1 MRYKKVGVDFE
12 KECTID
18 LCDLNKKP
26 IMNIHNIESF
36 VRKVSFVGVDE
47 LSFNVPYYRPSR
59 KGRVKNELYDLI
71 QGDKYIVLNYGKY
84 DEQYFIIQNPEE
96 SQSKNGEVSKSVTA
110 YSGEYY
116 FANKMV
122 RFYDRPSRK
131 VYSNENE
138 KDKDGFHVG
147 FLNRVMEL
155 TTWTVDYISPK
166 VQQKYR
172 ELKFSNRSILD
183 CLKTCSEVFDC
194 IFFFDTKEETIS
206 CYDVKELGGNAGI
219 VISDRN
225 FIESLKKSINTEEIK
240 TRLYL
245 LGADDVGFQMV
256 NPTGQEY
263 IDNIDYYVQAG
274 YVTDRLKKELQT
286 YDEKMKQ
293 FEPQFKEYLSRVHT
307 DQDNV
312 SRKMESL
319 RELHGERRKQRELL
333 DGAIQSRGAIKTE
346 PVLKTL
352 AHIENQIEAK
362 DKELTGLKET
372 LEKDYKDLKKLQENI
387 GLETVLSKES
397 LVEYDR
403 LIKDEVQSDS
413 SFGEG
418 MEEDL
423 MAYAKEKLLK
433 LSYPSISF
441 SVDVEDFRKIARFKN
456 PMERLKVGDM
466 VYLESEEMNF
476 NVEVRLLA
484 MTLEYDNQRIMLEFG
499 NKYTADDPNLYL
511 SELIGNIKS
520 ISTTVSNKNTQW
532 DKGIEAYSTIAKYLN
547 HDLDLAKQAI
557 VNAKN
562 QVPLLDDRGLWLLKK
577 NEDGTIDNSQVRGIN
592 NVIAFTNNNWKTVGT
607 AISGDGINAEAIRG
621 RLGEFVTIN
630 ANQIIVSKTGLD
642 SESDLAKWAES
653 NITSKLENVMQNI
666 ASVLE
671 GKVDKDNGGI
681 LDVPN
686 KPVFVNK
693 LYNRVKITPEHGIQ
707 VFDSNS
713 RERVKIGE
721 ITNGV
726 YGIKVLD
733 STGHRTMLDDRGMLQ
748 SWQDGRCD
756 NADGSHPLYLRVYI
770 PQECRE
776 IYRARVVISL
786 ERFRSYSTGMSG
798 GGGINTSTESGG
810 GVSDYFTSYSGGGRT
825 TTSHGASQVS
835 FTENNFPVYNS
846 NGSRANYFTTVRQ
859 VHYHEHDVDFP
870 DHNHETRVS
879 FPSHSHS
886 VYSEPHVHSI
896 VYGIYEN
903 TKSSTRVSISVNGE
917 NVLYNSYVYDK
928 QEQDITSYLKR
939 GQWND
944 ITISPNDLIRVDA
957 TVFVQALMN
966 I

>member
-122 RFYDRPSRK
+122 RFFDRPSRK

-194 IFFFDTKEETIS
+194 IFFFDTKEETVS

-245 LGADDVGFQMV
+245 LGTDDVGFQMV

-274 YVTDRLKKELQT
+274 YVTDRLKKELQA

-293 FEPQFKEYLSRVHT
+293 FEPQFKEYLSKVHT

-352 AHIENQIEAK
+352 AHIENQIEAM
-362 DKELTGLKET
+362 DKELTGLKDT

-630 ANQIIVSKTGLD
+630 ANQVVVSDG
-642 SESDLAKWAES
+642 SEDIPLQRVMEQINEAQTKEI
-653 NITSKLENVMQNI
+653 NENVDKKIQGI
-666 ASVLE
+666 DGKIEEKTVQLE
-671 GKVDKDNGGI
+671 QFAKDYAKKYGGKTYRQKDKPNDKEITDGALWLRTNVDDNVEALLRYDKTKNSWREISSFIFKDRDYGG
-681 LDVPN
+681 LRLTDSGLKAMN
-686 KPVFVNK
+686 
-693 LYNRVKITPEHGIQ
+693 NRVSI
-707 VFDSNS
+707 N
-713 RERVKIGE
+713 
-721 ITNGV
+721 NA
-726 YGIKVLD
+726 GIKVETNINND
-733 STGHRTMLDDRGMLQ
+733 GIYTQMDANGFYIRQKGGSSGDKDVFYVNNRGEL
-748 SWQDGRCD
+748 SIR
-756 NADGSHPLYLRVYI
+756 DGSFNIQNNDGSYIKMDRDEVIFGKKDGFYFNVRNNKWTIGGDMGLKWDGQGLYI
-770 PQECRE
+770 
-776 IYRARVVISL
+776 
-786 ERFRSYSTGMSG
+786 
-798 GGGINTSTESGG
+798 GGIPVSTFKE
-810 GVSDYFTSYSGGGRT
+810 
-825 TTSHGASQVS
+825 
-835 FTENNFPVYNS
+835 
-846 NGSRANYFTTVRQ
+846 
-859 VHYHEHDVDFP
+859 
-870 DHNHETRVS
+870 
-879 FPSHSHS
+879 
-886 VYSEPHVHSI
+886 I
-896 VYGIYEN
+896 
-903 TKSSTRVSISVNGE
+903 
-917 NVLYNSYVYDK
+917 
-928 QEQDITSYLKR
+928 QDIWSQLR
-939 GQWND
+939 SLARAVDQG
-944 ITISPNDLIRVDA
+944 RVPA
-957 TVFVQALMN
+957 YVRFS
-966 I
+966 

>member
-122 RFYDRPSRK
+122 RFFDRPSRK

-245 LGADDVGFQMV
+245 LGTDDVGFQMV
-256 NPTGQEY
+256 NPTGQAY

-293 FEPQFKEYLSRVHT
+293 FEPQFKEYLSKVHT

-352 AHIENQIEAK
+352 AHIENQIEAM
-362 DKELTGLKET
+362 DKELTGLKDT

-403 LIKDEVQSDS
+403 LIKDDVQSDS

-418 MEEDL
+418 MEDDL

-607 AISGDGINAEAIRG
+607 AISGDGVNAEAIRG

-630 ANQIIVSKTGLD
+630 ANQVVVSDG
-642 SESDLAKWAES
+642 SEDIPLERVMEQINEAQTKEI
-653 NITSKLENVMQNI
+653 NENVDKKIQGI
-666 ASVLE
+666 DGKIEEKTVQLE
-671 GKVDKDNGGI
+671 QFAKDYAKKYGGKTYRQKDKPSDKEITDGALWLRTNVDDNVEALLRYDKTKNSWREISSFIFKDRDYGG
-681 LDVPN
+681 LRLTDSGLKAMN
-686 KPVFVNK
+686 
-693 LYNRVKITPEHGIQ
+693 NRVSI
-707 VFDSNS
+707 N
-713 RERVKIGE
+713 
-721 ITNGV
+721 NA
-726 YGIKVLD
+726 GIKVETNINNDGIYTQMDANGFYIRQKGGSSGDKDVFYVNNRGELSIRD
-733 STGHRTMLDDRGMLQ
+733 GSFNIQNNDGSYIKMDRDEVIFGKKDGFYFNVRNNKWTIGGDMGLKWDGQGLYIGGIPVSTFKEIQDIWSQLQ
-748 SWQDGRCD
+748 SLARAVDQGRVP
-756 NADGSHPLYLRVYI
+756 AYV
-770 PQECRE
+770 
-776 IYRARVVISL
+776 
-786 ERFRSYSTGMSG
+786 RFS
-798 GGGINTSTESGG
+798 
-810 GVSDYFTSYSGGGRT
+810 
-825 TTSHGASQVS
+825 
-835 FTENNFPVYNS
+835 
-846 NGSRANYFTTVRQ
+846 
-859 VHYHEHDVDFP
+859 
-870 DHNHETRVS
+870 
-879 FPSHSHS
+879 
-886 VYSEPHVHSI
+886 
-896 VYGIYEN
+896 
-903 TKSSTRVSISVNGE
+903 
-917 NVLYNSYVYDK
+917 
-928 QEQDITSYLKR
+928 
-939 GQWND
+939 
-944 ITISPNDLIRVDA
+944 
-957 TVFVQALMN
+957 
-966 I
+966 

>member
-1 MRYKKVGVDFE
+1 MDFE

-18 LCDLNKKP
+18 LCDLDKKP

-84 DEQYFIIQNPEE
+84 DEQYFIVQNPEE
-96 SQSKNGEVSKSVTA
+96 SQSANGEVTKSVVA

-122 RFYDRPSRK
+122 RFFDLPSRK
-131 VYSNENE
+131 VFSNDNE

-245 LGADDVGFQMV
+245 LGTDDVGFQMV

-274 YVTDRLKKELQT
+274 YVTDRLKKELQA

-352 AHIENQIEAK
+352 AHIENQIEAM
-362 DKELTGLKET
+362 DKELTGLKDT

-630 ANQIIVSKTGLD
+630 ANQVVVSQDG
-642 SESDLAKWAES
+642 
-653 NITSKLENVMQNI
+653 SKETPLERVMEQLNEEQTKEI
-666 ASVLE
+666 NASVDEKIKGIDGRIEEKSAQLE
-671 GKVDKDNGGI
+671 QFAKDYAKKYGGKTYRQMEKPSETEITDGALWLRTNADDNVEALLRYDKTQNDWREISSFIFKDKDYGGMRLTDNG
-681 LDVPN
+681 LKAMN
-686 KPVFVNK
+686 
-693 LYNRVKITPEHGIQ
+693 NRVTI
-707 VFDSNS
+707 N
-713 RERVKIGE
+713 
-721 ITNGV
+721 NA
-726 YGIKVLD
+726 GIKVETNINNDGIYTQMDANGFYIRQKGGSSGDKDVFYVNSRGELSIRNGSMSIQNSDGSYIKLD
-733 STGHRTMLDDRGMLQ
+733 KDEVIFGNKDGFYFNVRNNNWTIGGDKGLKWNGTNLYIGGIPVSTFREIQDIWSQLESLASAVDRG
-748 SWQDGRCD
+748 
-756 NADGSHPLYLRVYI
+756 RVPAY
-770 PQECRE
+770 
-776 IYRARVVISL
+776 V
-786 ERFRSYSTGMSG
+786 RFS
-798 GGGINTSTESGG
+798 
-810 GVSDYFTSYSGGGRT
+810 
-825 TTSHGASQVS
+825 
-835 FTENNFPVYNS
+835 
-846 NGSRANYFTTVRQ
+846 
-859 VHYHEHDVDFP
+859 
-870 DHNHETRVS
+870 
-879 FPSHSHS
+879 
-886 VYSEPHVHSI
+886 
-896 VYGIYEN
+896 
-903 TKSSTRVSISVNGE
+903 
-917 NVLYNSYVYDK
+917 
-928 QEQDITSYLKR
+928 
-939 GQWND
+939 
-944 ITISPNDLIRVDA
+944 
-957 TVFVQALMN
+957 
-966 I
+966 

>member
-59 KGRVKNELYDLI
+59 KGRAKNELYDLI

-245 LGADDVGFQMV
+245 LGTDDVGFQMV
-256 NPTGQEY
+256 NPTGQAY

-274 YVTDRLKKELQT
+274 YVTDRLKKELQA

-293 FEPQFKEYLSRVHT
+293 FEPQFKEYLSKVHT

-352 AHIENQIEAK
+352 AHIENQIEAM
-362 DKELTGLKET
+362 DKELTGLKDT

-418 MEEDL
+418 MEDDL

-630 ANQIIVSKTGLD
+630 ANQVVVSDG
-642 SESDLAKWAES
+642 SEDIPLQRVMEQINEAQTKEI
-653 NITSKLENVMQNI
+653 NENVDKKIQGI
-666 ASVLE
+666 DGKIEEKTVQLE
-671 GKVDKDNGGI
+671 QFAKDYAKKYGGKTYRQKDKPNDKEITDGALWLRTNVDDNVEALLRYDKTKNSWREISSFIFKDRDYGG
-681 LDVPN
+681 LRLTDSGLKAMN
-686 KPVFVNK
+686 
-693 LYNRVKITPEHGIQ
+693 NRVSI
-707 VFDSNS
+707 N
-713 RERVKIGE
+713 
-721 ITNGV
+721 NA
-726 YGIKVLD
+726 GIKVETNINND
-733 STGHRTMLDDRGMLQ
+733 GIYTQMDANGFYIRQKGGFSGDKDVFYVNNRGEL
-748 SWQDGRCD
+748 SIR
-756 NADGSHPLYLRVYI
+756 DGSFNIQNNDGSYIKMDRDEVIFGKKDGFYFNVRNNKWTIGGDMGLKWDGQGLYI
-770 PQECRE
+770 
-776 IYRARVVISL
+776 
-786 ERFRSYSTGMSG
+786 
-798 GGGINTSTESGG
+798 GGIPVSTFKE
-810 GVSDYFTSYSGGGRT
+810 
-825 TTSHGASQVS
+825 
-835 FTENNFPVYNS
+835 
-846 NGSRANYFTTVRQ
+846 
-859 VHYHEHDVDFP
+859 
-870 DHNHETRVS
+870 
-879 FPSHSHS
+879 
-886 VYSEPHVHSI
+886 I
-896 VYGIYEN
+896 
-903 TKSSTRVSISVNGE
+903 
-917 NVLYNSYVYDK
+917 
-928 QEQDITSYLKR
+928 QDIWSQLR
-939 GQWND
+939 SLARAVDQG
-944 ITISPNDLIRVDA
+944 RVPA
-957 TVFVQALMN
+957 YVRFS
-966 I
+966 

>member
-245 LGADDVGFQMV
+245 LGTDDVGFQMV
-256 NPTGQEY
+256 NPTGQAY

-293 FEPQFKEYLSRVHT
+293 FEPQFKEYLSKVHT

-352 AHIENQIEAK
+352 AHIENQIEAM
-362 DKELTGLKET
+362 DKELTGLKDT

-418 MEEDL
+418 MEDDL

-630 ANQIIVSKTGLD
+630 ANQVVVSDG
-642 SESDLAKWAES
+642 SEDIPLQRVMEQINEAQTKEI
-653 NITSKLENVMQNI
+653 NENVDKKIQGI
-666 ASVLE
+666 DGKIEEKTVQLE
-671 GKVDKDNGGI
+671 QFAKDYAKKYGGKTYRQKDKPSDKEITDGALWLRTNVDDNVEALLRYDKTKNSWREISSFIFKDRDYGG
-681 LDVPN
+681 LRLTDSGLKAMN
-686 KPVFVNK
+686 
-693 LYNRVKITPEHGIQ
+693 NRVSI
-707 VFDSNS
+707 N
-713 RERVKIGE
+713 
-721 ITNGV
+721 NA
-726 YGIKVLD
+726 GIKVETNINNDGIYTQMDANGFYIRQKGGSSGDKDVFYVNNRGELSIRD
-733 STGHRTMLDDRGMLQ
+733 GSFNIQNNDGSYIKMDRDEVIFGKKDGFYFNVRNNKWTIGGDMGLKWDGQGLYIGGIPVSTFKDIESIWSQLQ
-748 SWQDGRCD
+748 SLARAVDQGRVP
-756 NADGSHPLYLRVYI
+756 AYV
-770 PQECRE
+770 
-776 IYRARVVISL
+776 
-786 ERFRSYSTGMSG
+786 RFS
-798 GGGINTSTESGG
+798 
-810 GVSDYFTSYSGGGRT
+810 
-825 TTSHGASQVS
+825 
-835 FTENNFPVYNS
+835 
-846 NGSRANYFTTVRQ
+846 
-859 VHYHEHDVDFP
+859 
-870 DHNHETRVS
+870 
-879 FPSHSHS
+879 
-886 VYSEPHVHSI
+886 
-896 VYGIYEN
+896 
-903 TKSSTRVSISVNGE
+903 
-917 NVLYNSYVYDK
+917 
-928 QEQDITSYLKR
+928 
-939 GQWND
+939 
-944 ITISPNDLIRVDA
+944 
-957 TVFVQALMN
+957 
-966 I
+966 

>member
-1 MRYKKVGVDFE
+1 MKPFKGGVYVRYKKVGVDFE

-122 RFYDRPSRK
+122 RFFDRPSRK

-245 LGADDVGFQMV
+245 LGTDDVGFQMV
-256 NPTGQEY
+256 NPTGQAY

-293 FEPQFKEYLSRVHT
+293 FEPQFKEYLSKVHT

-352 AHIENQIEAK
+352 AHIENQIEAM
-362 DKELTGLKET
+362 DKELTGLKDT

-403 LIKDEVQSDS
+403 LIKDDVQSDS

-418 MEEDL
+418 MEDDL

-607 AISGDGINAEAIRG
+607 AISGDGVNAEAIRG

-630 ANQIIVSKTGLD
+630 ANQVVVSDG
-642 SESDLAKWAES
+642 SEDIPLERVMEQINEAQTKEI
-653 NITSKLENVMQNI
+653 NENVDKKIQGI
-666 ASVLE
+666 DGKIEEKTVQLE
-671 GKVDKDNGGI
+671 QFAKDYAKKYGGKTYRQKDKPSDKEITDGALWLRTNVDDNVEALLRYDKTKNSWREISSFIFKDRDYGG
-681 LDVPN
+681 LRLTDSGLKAMN
-686 KPVFVNK
+686 
-693 LYNRVKITPEHGIQ
+693 NRVSI
-707 VFDSNS
+707 N
-713 RERVKIGE
+713 
-721 ITNGV
+721 NA
-726 YGIKVLD
+726 GIKVETNINNDGIYTQMDANGFYIRQKGGSSGDKDVFYVNNRGELSIRD
-733 STGHRTMLDDRGMLQ
+733 GSFNIQNNDGSYIKMDRDEVIFGKKDGFYFNVRNNKWTIGGDMGLKWDGQGLYIGGIPVSTFKEIQDIWSQLQ
-748 SWQDGRCD
+748 SLARAVDQGRVP
-756 NADGSHPLYLRVYI
+756 AYV
-770 PQECRE
+770 
-776 IYRARVVISL
+776 
-786 ERFRSYSTGMSG
+786 RFS
-798 GGGINTSTESGG
+798 
-810 GVSDYFTSYSGGGRT
+810 
-825 TTSHGASQVS
+825 
-835 FTENNFPVYNS
+835 
-846 NGSRANYFTTVRQ
+846 
-859 VHYHEHDVDFP
+859 
-870 DHNHETRVS
+870 
-879 FPSHSHS
+879 
-886 VYSEPHVHSI
+886 
-896 VYGIYEN
+896 
-903 TKSSTRVSISVNGE
+903 
-917 NVLYNSYVYDK
+917 
-928 QEQDITSYLKR
+928 
-939 GQWND
+939 
-944 ITISPNDLIRVDA
+944 
-957 TVFVQALMN
+957 
-966 I
+966 